1 MASFTPAALQQL
13 SDAGCRRWRAV
24 RAELGLRERHPR
36 PHFLGVG
43 TQKGGTTSLYQLL
56 KSHPDIYL
64 PDNKEIH
71 YFTKFYDRG
80 DAWYREQFEPAPAG
94 QLRGEIT
101 PYYLFHAAVP
111 QRIHALRSD
120 MKIIALLRHPVER
133 TLSQYFH
140 SCRWKLETLP
150 LEEALAA
157 EPQRLEGALEVIR
170 KPGGTHLS
178 YQEHSYLARSR
189 YDEQLPR
196 YFELFGRDRVLVLR
210 SDDLFSG
217 DRRALERIQQFLNI
231 RPFPD
236 DAPIPAENKGAGE
249 AAQVPEEVLQRLKA
263 QLEPT
268 FAWLDQTLDIRW

>member
-1 MASFTPAALQQL
+1 MKLRCGPGKPGADWDSGIKAAY
-13 SDAGCRRWRAV
+13 
-24 RAELGLRERHPR
+24 
-36 PHFLGVG
+36 FLGVG
-43 TQKGGTTSLYQLL
+43 TQKAERPLYRLLRRHPEVFIPRRRRFTT
-56 KSHPDIYL
+56 
-64 PDNKEIH
+64 
-71 YFTKFYDRG
+71 TKFYDRG

-133 TLSQYFH
+133 TLSQYYH

-217 DRRALERIQQFLNI
+217 DRRAWRGSAVSEHP
-231 RPFPD
+231 PFPD
-236 DAPIPAENKGAGE
+236 DTPIPAENKGAGKPHRCPKS
-249 AAQVPEEVLQRLKA
+249 APTPEGTTGTHLCVAGSDPRHPLVIA
-263 QLEPT
+263 
-268 FAWLDQTLDIRW
+268 